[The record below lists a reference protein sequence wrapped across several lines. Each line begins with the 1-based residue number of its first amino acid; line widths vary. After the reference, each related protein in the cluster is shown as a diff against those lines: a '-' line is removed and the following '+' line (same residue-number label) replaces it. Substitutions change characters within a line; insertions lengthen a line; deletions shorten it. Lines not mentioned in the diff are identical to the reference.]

1 MEALYF
7 TEYLEWLSDHLIFA
21 DLYFIG
27 LILVAFLITALL
39 NFLGYASRE
48 IL

>member
-27 LILVAFLITALL
+27 LIVVAFLLTALL
-39 NFLGYASRE
+39 NFLSVASKDL
-48 IL
+48 I